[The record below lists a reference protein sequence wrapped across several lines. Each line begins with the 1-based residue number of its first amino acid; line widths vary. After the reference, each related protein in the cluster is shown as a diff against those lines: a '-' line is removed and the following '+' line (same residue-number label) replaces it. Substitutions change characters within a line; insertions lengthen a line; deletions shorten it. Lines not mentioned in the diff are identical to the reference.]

1 MAEYIIKLDKALYD
15 PDTGAAVFKPE
26 FIGELIRCKECKY
39 WKAINNTVFG
49 ICENDTTLV
58 TTKYNHFCKSAERKE
73 DGNEI

>member
-26 FIGELIRCKECKY
+26 FCGELIRCKDCKY
-39 WKAINNTVFG
+39 WKAINNAVFG

-58 TTKYNHFCKSAERKE
+58 NTKDNHFCGFGERKA
-73 DGNEI
+73 